1 MISGTGGAAR
11 RARTAGGFFILVF
24 LAFLLAPVLLRPA
37 HGADYPRRV
46 AVAPFAFQSEED
58 ISRIVEVLPRLLA
71 SRLAALAGA
80 EVVLLPPD
88 AAPPEAAAREAGVPL
103 LLRGTVVRIGQ
114 AYSID
119 VTALDLDAGKKAGS
133 FFASAETVD
142 GIIPGLGGLAA
153 GMAEKLFGA
162 AAVRA
167 PSAPAPRAAAPPPGS
182 ADSGTPAS
190 PAPPP
195 SPAGSIAAASSSVA
209 SPMDD
214 WVPSSL
220 TLLSQSG
227 RISDAIFGIVAGDT
241 DAEGNGEVIAYGR
254 KTVYLY
260 RVAGSDLLPYSR
272 ITKGLPGH
280 ILNVEAIDLDAD
292 GRKEILV
299 TGFDGDVLR
308 SAVFRR
314 KGDVYEKAADRIP
327 YYLVVLPDREG
338 KPVVVGQQVGSDM
351 PFYGRFVTM
360 VWNGSRLVAGEAL
373 PADTRTLP
381 LAAGVIG
388 LSSAG
393 LGDGW
398 RLIYTDQE
406 DRLRVLDPSGQ
417 PEYKSEK
424 AYGMG
429 RDLFEWGVQ
438 GPREATKPR
447 YSLRKAAR
455 VSAGPDGRPIV
466 LIPEVEKRF
475 IDMSDLY
482 KSTRLVLLR
491 WESSDFVEKAG
502 TSGSSHFYS
511 GADFLSP
518 SGLREGGKLVAAVI
532 EKTGRLKG
540 DRSHLALFEVR

>member
-1 MISGTGGAAR
+1 
-11 RARTAGGFFILVF
+11 
-24 LAFLLAPVLLRPA
+24 
-37 HGADYPRRV
+37 
-46 AVAPFAFQSEED
+46 
-58 ISRIVEVLPRLLA
+58 
-71 SRLAALAGA
+71 
-80 EVVLLPPD
+80 
-88 AAPPEAAAREAGVPL
+88 
-103 LLRGTVVRIGQ
+103 
-114 AYSID
+114 
-119 VTALDLDAGKKAGS
+119 
-133 FFASAETVD
+133 
-142 GIIPGLGGLAA
+142 
-153 GMAEKLFGA
+153 
-162 AAVRA
+162 
-167 PSAPAPRAAAPPPGS
+167 
-182 ADSGTPAS
+182 
-190 PAPPP
+190 
-195 SPAGSIAAASSSVA
+195 
-209 SPMDD
+209 MDD

-260 RVAGSDLLPYSR
+260 RVAGNDLLPYSR